1 MQRIAWNK
9 QIPVAEEYDVVVI
22 GGGPAGCAA
31 AAAAARAGAKTLLI
45 EAGGALGGMGTAG
58 LVPAWCPFSD
68 QEKMIYRGLAETVF
82 EELKTLMP
90 HIMPGDLDWV
100 PIDPEALK
108 RVYDALVTRH
118 GAEVLFHTQFIDTL
132 TEPNGTVRAV
142 LAANKKGL
150 TAFRGKV
157 FVDCS
162 GDADL
167 IVSAGGGYEQ
177 GDAKGE
183 LMPATLCFVLTN
195 VDEYAYQFDRRSGQ
209 HYGGIHPN
217 NKNSIIYQI
226 ARDPRY
232 PHIVDSHLCSQIIGP
247 KTIGFNAGHLWRV
260 DNTEPGSVSAAM
272 IAGRVL
278 AEEFRR
284 ALAEYYP
291 SAFANAYLVS
301 TAQLMGIREG
311 RRILGDY
318 TMTIEDYLQRR
329 SFPDEISRNSYYID
343 LHFSEEEAAAELEHK
358 IDMGARGLHY
368 GKGES
373 HGIPYRSLLPKGLRN
388 VLAAGRSISCDRR
401 LLASVRVMPNCLCT
415 GEAAGVAAAMA
426 AQADGDV
433 HTVDTAALR
442 SRLQAQGAYFL

>member
-1 MQRIAWNK
+1 MQKFIWNK
-9 QIPVAEEYDVVVI
+9 EVTVAEAYDVVVV

-31 AAAAARAGAKTLLI
+31 AAAAAREGAETLLI
-45 EAGGALGGMGTAG
+45 ESGGALGGMGTAG

-68 QEKMIYRGLAETVF
+68 QEKMIYRGLAKTVF
-82 EELKTLMP
+82 EELKALMP
-90 HIMPGDLDWV
+90 HTMPGDLDWV

-108 RVYDALVTRH
+108 RVYDALVIRY
-118 GAEVLFHTQFIDTL
+118 GANILFHTQFIDAIA
-132 TEPNGTVRAV
+132 EPDGTVSNILV
-142 LAANKKGL
+142 ANKKGL
-150 TAFRGKV
+150 SAYRAKV
-157 FVDCS
+157 FIDCS

-217 NKNSIIYQI
+217 NKNSIIYDI

-247 KTIGFNAGHLWRV
+247 KTIGFNAGHLWNV
-260 DNTEPGSVSAAM
+260 DNTQPGSVSDAM
-272 IAGRVL
+272 VAGRIL
-278 AEEFRR
+278 AEEFRQ
-284 ALAEYYP
+284 ALAAYYP
-291 SAFANAYLVS
+291 SAFANAFLVS

-311 RRILGDY
+311 RRIIGDY
-318 TMTIEDYLQRR
+318 TMTIEDYLLRR

-343 LHFSEEEAAAELEHK
+343 LHLTPEEAAAELEHK
-358 IDMGARGLHY
+358 LDMGARGLHY

-373 HGIPYRSLLPKGLRN
+373 HGIPYRSLLPKTLRN

-415 GEAAGVAAAMA
+415 GEAAGMAAAMA
-426 AQADGDV
+426 AQADGNV
-433 HTVDTAALR
+433 HMVDTDILR
-442 SRLQAQGAYFL
+442 QRLRNKGAYLL